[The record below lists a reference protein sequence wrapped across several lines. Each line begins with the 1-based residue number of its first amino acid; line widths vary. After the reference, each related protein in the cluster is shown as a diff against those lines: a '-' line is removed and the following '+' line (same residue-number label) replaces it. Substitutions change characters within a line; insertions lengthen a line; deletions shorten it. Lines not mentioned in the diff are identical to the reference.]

1 MKIGYNTPSNCKLYA
16 NVGHPSDMKRR
27 LDSSNLHFAEL
38 STKWSLLYVTVP
50 CVFGNRTVEEMLK
63 TPKCAKYLLHY

>member
-1 MKIGYNTPSNCKLYA
+1 MAYNTLSKSNCKLYA

-27 LDSSNLHFAEL
+27 LDSSNLHFAEV

-50 CVFGNRTVEEMLK
+50 CVFGNRTVEERLK
-63 TPKCAKYLLHY
+63 TQLGVTA